1 MISVHGRRF
10 RFNRIASG
18 IMKRRFSLLILA
30 LLVLTACGSS
40 GKPKSFSEQ
49 PGPLPERISAELA
62 DHLLQRGEDPEL
74 VPLVQRNFLEG
85 CVTGGFARVDS
96 ISNAALGNTCA
107 CSYYGLK
114 EYVLENTPT
123 KIAAFELF
131 EDIDKSLKEEEGY
144 AGLSSNYKEIFAAC
158 QS

>member
-49 PGPLPERISAELA
+49 PGPLPERISALA
-62 DHLLQRGEDPEL
+62 DQLLQDGEDPEL

-96 ISNAALGNTCA
+96 IDSVALANTCA
-107 CSYYGLK
+107 CSYYGLID
-114 EYVLENTPT
+114 YVRDNTPT
-123 KIAAFELF
+123 EIAAFELF

-144 AGLSSNYKEIFAAC
+144 AGLSSNYTEIFATC

>member
-18 IMKRRFSLLILA
+18 IMKRSFSLLILA

-40 GKPKSFSEQ
+40 GKPKTFSEQ
-49 PGPLPERISAELA
+49 PGPLPERISALA
-62 DHLLQRGEDPEL
+62 DQLLQDGEDSEL

-85 CVTGGFARVDS
+85 CVTGGFARADS
-96 ISNAALGNTCA
+96 IDSVALANTCA
-107 CSYYGLK
+107 CSYYGLID
-114 EYVLENTPT
+114 YVRDNTPT
-123 KIAAFELF
+123 EIAAFELF

-144 AGLSSNYKEIFAAC
+144 AGLSSNYTEIFAAC

>member
-49 PGPLPERISAELA
+49 PGPLPERIAALA
-62 DHLLQRGEDPEL
+62 DQLLQEGEDFAL

-96 ISNAALGNTCA
+96 IDSVALGNTCA
-107 CSYYGLK
+107 CSYYGLID
-114 EYVLENTPT
+114 YVRDNTPT
-123 KIAAFELF
+123 EIAAFELF

-144 AGLSSNYKEIFAAC
+144 AGLSSNYTEIFAAC

>member
-10 RFNRIASG
+10 RFNRITSG

-49 PGPLPERISAELA
+49 QGPLPDRIAALA
-62 DHLLQRGEDPEL
+62 DQLLQDGEDPEL

-96 ISNAALGNTCA
+96 IDSVVLGNTCA
-107 CSYYGLK
+107 CSYYGLID
-114 EYVLENTPT
+114 YVRDNTPT
-123 KIAAFELF
+123 EIAAFELF

-144 AGLSSNYKEIFAAC
+144 AGLSSNYTEIFAAC